1 MSDRNFVCHTISNT
15 DFRITEAT
23 VALPFVLILSKHV
36 KASAFSASSRQVSTS
51 RVQTD
56 GFVRQDSERFIRS
69 GGSLSLWSCDIF
81 LDIIDRIETIWLP
94 VSKRLVL
101 SSSLGGHGMKV
112 LHTSDWHLG
121 QLLKQQKRDEEH
133 RAFLTWLLD
142 TLKEEAIE
150 LLLIAGDIFDSGLP
164 PNYALEMY
172 YSFLSRCAEQ
182 GCRSVIV
189 VGGNHDSPATLHA
202 PKPVLKA
209 INVTVTAIRDRE
221 QPDNDLV
228 LVHDAA
234 GDPAVLVCAI
244 PFLRDQDVYIPQAGE
259 QGDIRTQGIIRGTAE
274 WYRRQVDLALARRQ
288 ELGRP
293 DLPIIAT
300 GHLFAEGAS
309 LAGSERELYVG
320 NLGAFPAACFP
331 DEAVYVALGHL
342 HRPQTVPNHPRVR
355 YSGSPVPCSF
365 DEATHEKQVL
375 VFDSAAPADVRSLA
389 IPVFRRLATVRG
401 DLATIGRQMN
411 ELDHALLKTWVY
423 AEYTGDTLMPDLED
437 RVNDM
442 AKDLSAVIIGCQDI
456 SHRVKV
462 PGETQG
468 HATELTPQEVF
479 ELCVER
485 SELSPEDRVQA
496 REAFQ
501 EIYLEVCERGNA

>member
-1 MSDRNFVCHTISNT
+1 
-15 DFRITEAT
+15 
-23 VALPFVLILSKHV
+23 
-36 KASAFSASSRQVSTS
+36 
-51 RVQTD
+51 
-56 GFVRQDSERFIRS
+56 
-69 GGSLSLWSCDIF
+69 
-81 LDIIDRIETIWLP
+81 
-94 VSKRLVL
+94 
-101 SSSLGGHGMKV
+101 MKV

-133 RAFLTWLLD
+133 RAFLAWLLD
-142 TLKEEAIE
+142 TLKRENIE
-150 LLLIAGDIFDSGLP
+150 LLIISGDIFDSGLP

-172 YSFLSRCAEQ
+172 YSFLSSCAAQ

-189 VGGNHDSPATLHA
+189 VGGNHDSPATLQA

-228 LVHDAA
+228 LVRDAA
-234 GDPAVLVCAI
+234 GNPAVLVCAI

-259 QGDIRTQGIIRGTAE
+259 QGDIRTQGIIRGTAD

-331 DEAVYVALGHL
+331 DEVTYVALGHL

-365 DEATHEKQVL
+365 DEAAHEKQVL
-375 VFDSAAPADVRSLA
+375 VFDSGTPADVRSLTV
-389 IPVFRRLATVRG
+389 PVFRRLATVRG
-401 DLATIGRQMN
+401 DLAAIGRQMT
-411 ELDHALLKTWVY
+411 ELSHAPLKTWVY
-423 AEYTGDTLMPDLED
+423 AEYTGNTLMPDLED
-437 RVNDM
+437 RVNDL
-442 AKDLSAVIIGCQDI
+442 AKNLPIDIIGCQDL
-456 SHRVKV
+456 SHRVTV
-462 PGETQG
+462 PGELQG
-468 HATELTPQEVF
+468 YANELTPQEVF
-479 ELCVER
+479 ELCIER
-485 SELSPEDRVQA
+485 SGLSPEDRLQT

-501 EIYLEVCERGNA
+501 EIYLEVCEGGNA